1 MKLHRLIALGTCV
14 AALFATAAFAA
25 PKYVQVKPMS
35 ELVQAAVGDVKDG
48 PRKLPVITW
57 GADIRT
63 VYANGNVERT
73 AKGSLFDQLGLDL
86 QLVREDVFARQLESY
101 LRGDTPYLRGT
112 MGMINMALDALG
124 GDPRAKPVVIYQLSW
139 SAGGDALV
147 VKPGIKAAQDLKGKT
162 IALQAYGPHVD
173 YLGKLLKDAGL
184 SFADVNLVW
193 LPDLT
198 GTDNTPM
205 AAFYEG
211 NVDAALVIIPDA
223 LLLSSGGNVGSG
235 AEGSVKGAKILLST
249 KTANRIIADVYAVR
263 SDFLKAHP
271 DEVQT
276 LVHGLMKAQEAMA
289 KLVASRATQADDYRN
304 AMRGAAKLLLDSPD
318 AVEDTEAMYADA
330 EHVDYAGNVKFFTDT
345 HYPRGME
352 RLTAEI
358 QAALAP
364 LGLTGGQATLG
375 HANLDYNALR
385 SGLTRLAA
393 AESPRFDSAKVAT
406 VVAKKQQQ
414 GTLGDDALFD
424 FEVFFQPNQKSFSAD
439 MYQTEFDQV
448 IDYAFTY
455 GGALITVE
463 GHSDPMQ
470 YLKLKKKGA
479 SEVELRRTRQSAKNL
494 SLARAMAVRDAVIEY
509 AAGKGVPLD
518 PTQFAVVGQGI
529 EAPKSGV
536 CGADPC
542 APQNEQQWRDNM
554 RVQFRIIQV
563 EAEAEVFQPL

>member
-1 MKLHRLIALGTCV
+1 MKLHRLIALGICA
-14 AALFATAAFAA
+14 AALFAGVAPAA
-25 PKYVQVKPMS
+25 PKYVQIKPMS
-35 ELVQAAVGDVKDG
+35 QLIKAAVGDVKDG

-57 GADIRT
+57 GADVRS
-63 VYANGNVERT
+63 VYANGNAERT

-112 MGMINMALDALG
+112 MGMVNMALDALG
-124 GDPRAKPVVIYQLSW
+124 GDPRVRPVVIYQLSW

-147 VKPGIKAAQDLKGKT
+147 VKPGIKAAQDLRGKT

-184 SFADVNLVW
+184 SFSDVNLVW

-198 GTDNTPM
+198 GTDNTPT
-205 AAFYEG
+205 AAFYES

-223 LLLSSGGNVGSG
+223 LLLSSGGNVGTG
-235 AEGSVKGAKILLST
+235 AEGSVKGARILLST

-263 SDFLKAHP
+263 ADFLKAHP
-271 DEVQT
+271 EEVQT

-289 KLVASRATQADDYRN
+289 KLMASRAAQAEDYRN

-330 EHVDYAGNVKFFTDT
+330 EHVDYSGNVKFFTDPQ
-345 HYPRGME
+345 YPRGMG
-352 RLTAEI
+352 RLTSEI
-358 QAALAP
+358 QGALAP
-364 LGLTGGQATLG
+364 LGLTSGRATLG
-375 HANLDYNALR
+375 HANLDYKALR
-385 SGLTRLAA
+385 SGLSRLTA
-393 AESPRFDSAKVAT
+393 AEVPRFDSAKVAT

-470 YLKLKKKGA
+470 YLRLKKKGA
-479 SEVELRRTRQSAKNL
+479 SDVELRRTRQSARNL

-509 AAGKGVPLD
+509 AARKGVPLD

-536 CGADPC
+536 CGSDPC